1 MNEITGESISYQSI
15 NPISFYFKK
24 RKEGISN
31 GFAVVMTILHFLP
44 RFQKEPEIS
53 VYYQKLTGKKP
64 TSIRE
69 FIASELLFEEEFF
82 NRVYTTT
89 EPYLK

>member
-1 MNEITGESISYQSI
+1 MSEITGETISYQSI
-15 NPISFYFKK
+15 NQIRFYFKK

-53 VYYQKLTGKKP
+53 DNFQKLTGKKP

-69 FIASELLFEEEFF
+69 FIAREFSF
-82 NRVYTTT
+82 
-89 EPYLK
+89 